1 MTRSAPLALALL
13 LAACAS
19 GPGTKADDLDRA
31 LYDYSAAIRWNNFE
45 VAAEWIDPEALAR
58 NPLTP
63 FELERLKQVQVAGY
77 TVVASR
83 PTPDGGVVRDVEIRL
98 VNVHTQTERIARV
111 RETWRWDEPSQ
122 RWVQADGLPR
132 FANDD

>member
-1 MTRSAPLALALL
+1 MTRFAPLALVLL

-19 GPGTKADDLDRA
+19 GPGTQADALDRA

-45 VAAEWIDPEALAR
+45 VAAESVDPATLAR
-58 NPLTP
+58 EPLTP
-63 FELERLKQVQVAGY
+63 FELERLKQVQVTGY

-83 PTPDGGVVRDVEIRL
+83 PTPDGGVVREVEVRL
-98 VNVHTQTERIARV
+98 VHVHTQTERVARV

-122 RWVQADGLPR
+122 RWVQSDGLPR
-132 FANDD
+132 FAND

>member
-1 MTRSAPLALALL
+1 MTRLAPLALALL

-19 GPGTKADDLDRA
+19 GPGTKADALDRA

-45 VAAEWIDPEALAR
+45 VAAESIDPESLAR

-63 FELERLKQVQVAGY
+63 FELERLKQVQVTGY

-83 PTPDGGVVRDVEIRL
+83 PTPDGGVVRDIEIRL

-111 RETWRWDEPSQ
+111 RETWRWDEPTQ
-122 RWVQADGLPR
+122 RWVQTDGLPR